1 MSHSIIISYLTFNT
15 KAIKVSIYKY
25 IIYIIYYYIHYIY
38 VIYIILYIYIYIY
51 IYIYANVPNE
61 QKASKLV

>member
-1 MSHSIIISYLTFNT
+1 MYIYIYININKFKEMSHSIIISYLTFNT

-38 VIYIILYIYIYIY
+38 VIYIILYIYIYIC
-51 IYIYANVPNE
+51 
-61 QKASKLV
+61 